1 MAMGRRQ
8 ILSERINNCNKE
20 RVMKKFTSAGKAL
33 SIIFAVLWMAGCAS
47 TDTTTST
54 ADADAAAA
62 EARAAEQARK
72 EAQMQAEKEREM
84 ARMKALEDA
93 VAAAGN
99 VVYFDFDKS
108 TLTPATRR
116 VLDAHVALAKAKGR
130 GSMRL
135 EGHADER
142 GTREYN
148 MALGERRAKAVKDY
162 MSVNGVSGSRMETIS
177 YGEERPAV
185 AGTGEAAWSRNRR
198 VEIK

>member
-1 MAMGRRQ
+1 
-8 ILSERINNCNKE
+8 
-20 RVMKKFTSAGKAL
+20 MKQFTAAGKAL
-33 SIIFAVLWMAGCAS
+33 SIIFMVLWMAGCAS
-47 TDTTTST
+47 TDTTTEPDSE
-54 ADADAAAA
+54 AQARA
-62 EARAAEQARK
+62 EQQAAEQARR
-72 EAQMQAEKEREM
+72 EAQMQAEQDREM
-84 ARMKALEDA
+84 ARMKVLEDA

-116 VLDAHVALAKAKGR
+116 VLDAHIALAKAKGS
-130 GSMRL
+130 GNIRL

-162 MSVNGVSGSRMETIS
+162 MTVNGVAGYRIETVS

-185 AGTGEAAWSRNRR
+185 SGTGEAAWSKNRR